1 MSSWIGKNLIE
12 LELRKNYNMN
22 VAAVKKPHGKWYF
35 VNPYAKLEDDD
46 LLMCII
52 EKKDVN
58 KVK

>member
-1 MSSWIGKNLIE
+1 
-12 LELRKNYNMN
+12 MN

-35 VNPYAKLEDDD
+35 VNPSAKLEDDD